1 MLGRGSLGGGYLL
14 SHFRSTIG
22 VVRLNFS
29 VRNGKRW
36 NPHAITTFVSF
47 QTPNQWRCDGVNP
60 STGTRT
66 QTDCAA
72 TGADAARFRRLL
84 TIDSHERTRAVSR
97 QRCFAFVCLL
107 ATANGFPRRRG
118 SRQESLRV
126 ISTARLNVSPR
137 VHLPPIYVVV
147 CNDPHGDLILWL
159 ASRLD
164 AFSAYPYPTRLPGSA
179 PGGTTGTPEVGPT
192 RSSRTSVRATQISR
206 AHNR

>member
-14 SHFRSTIG
+14 SPFRSTIG

-97 QRCFAFVCLL
+97 QRCFAFGCSP
-107 ATANGFPRRRG
+107 APTGFPAGEARDKKAFG
-118 SRQESLRV
+118 SLVRLGSTCRHACTCRLSTSSSATTLMEILSCGWLR
-126 ISTARLNVSPR
+126 A
-137 VHLPPIYVVV
+137 
-147 CNDPHGDLILWL
+147 
-159 ASRLD
+159 
-164 AFSAYPYPTRLPGSA
+164 
-179 PGGTTGTPEVGPT
+179 
-192 RSSRTSVRATQISR
+192 
-206 AHNR
+206 

>member
-97 QRCFAFVCLL
+97 QRCFAFVWLL
-107 ATANGFPRRRG
+107 ACANGFPRRRG
-118 SRQESLRV
+118 ARQESVRV

-147 CNDPHGDLILWL
+147 CNDPNGRSYL
-159 ASRLD
+159 
-164 AFSAYPYPTRLPGSA
+164 
-179 PGGTTGTPEVGPT
+179 EVGFVLRCFQHLSVPDAAT
-192 RSSRTSVRATQISR
+192 RQCPGRD
-206 AHNR
+206 NRHTGGRSNTVLSY